1 MKEAPMLAEM
11 VKAGKLPPVQ
21 ERLPKNPYVVPHPW
35 LKEGKYGGTLRQ
47 LCSSSDDWGTTH
59 LIQESMYGN
68 SPLRWHKDGLAIS
81 GGWVEAWE
89 ANEDL
94 STWTFHIREGIKW
107 SDGEPFTADDVL
119 FWWEDMVLNEEVAE
133 GPPDEARSGKGTL
146 AKFKKVDDYTFQMI
160 FDSPTPLT
168 ADRLAMW
175 VKRGIGPGWSAPK
188 HYSQKFHKKYNPNVK
203 KNWADDFSF
212 PGGKAVD
219 FATNPECPTLTG
231 WKLKSYTKMRNSIWE
246 RNPYYWCVD
255 KWGNQ
260 LPYIDTV
267 IMTNIQDPEVLKL
280 KTIQGDCDFSHGGF
294 QPFTLADVSTFK
306 QNESKSNLHVEFWDS
321 GSGTSSMYFFN
332 HDYADPKL
340 RELVRNPKFLKA
352 LSHAFD
358 RQTAQTLIYYK
369 TGELTTGTLSPK
381 AIEYVINDQGKQVYR
396 SWRDSAVEYN
406 PDKAKQLLD
415 EIGLKDTNGDGFR
428 EFPDGSKLLITIDY
442 PADQPQNGEHVR
454 KNELLAKNW
463 QAVGINARMTPQPP
477 TGYDDR
483 WQAGKIL
490 MKTAWEV
497 GDGPNHLVY
506 PQWLV
511 PMEYSRWS
519 PLHGNWYNLRG
530 TPKENQQ
537 KNVDPWKRNPPRIG
551 PFDKEADPNIKKIWQ
566 MYDQTK
572 TEPDFMKRTQLVWD
586 MIKVHVD
593 NGPYFCGVAANTPRI
608 ELFHKDLRNW
618 PTHDDLKSWG
628 QGGFVNPWIHPTPAV
643 YDPETW
649 YWENPDQHTQS

>member
-35 LKEGKYGGTLRQ
+35 LKEGKYGGNLRH
-47 LCSSSDDWGTTH
+47 LYWDEWGMSH
-59 LIQESMYGN
+59 FIQESMYGN

-107 SDGEPFTADDVL
+107 SDGEPFTVDDVL
-119 FWWEDMVLNEEVAE
+119 FWWEDMCLNEEVAE

-160 FDSPTPLT
+160 FDAPSPLT
-168 ADRLAMW
+168 ADRMAMW
-175 VKRGIGPGWSAPK
+175 VNRGIGPSWAVPK
-188 HYSQKFHKKYNPNVK
+188 HYAKQFHKKYNPNVK
-203 KNWADDFSF
+203 KDWANDFNY
-212 PGGKAVD
+212 PEGKAVD

-231 WKLKSYTKMRNSIWE
+231 WKLKSYKKGQNCVWE

-260 LPYIDTV
+260 LPYIDT
-267 IMTNIQDPEVLKL
+267 MTSQYIQDKEVLKL
-280 KTIQGDCDFSHGGF
+280 KYTQGE
-294 QPFTLADVSTFK
+294 ADWAPHFIPVPLSQISIFK
-306 QNESKSNLHVEFWDS
+306 EAEPRSKFRVRLWDS
-321 GSGTSSMYFFN
+321 GSGSGAAIFFSQ
-332 HDYADPKL
+332 DFIEDDL
-340 RELVRNPKFLKA
+340 RELIRNPKFRKA
-352 LSHAFD
+352 LSHAAN
-358 RQTAQTLIYYK
+358 RKQVQALLYLNQ
-369 TGELTTGTLSPK
+369 GELTTGTFSPK
-381 AIEYVINDQGKQVYR
+381 AIEYVINDQGKQVYK

-415 EIGLKDTNGDGFR
+415 EIGVVDKDGDGFR
-428 EFPDGSKLLITIDY
+428 EMPNGKKLLLTLDY
-442 PADQPQNGEHVR
+442 GADQPQDGEAVR
-454 KNELLAKNW
+454 NDELLVRDWKAI
-463 QAVGINARMTPQPP
+463 GINARLNPVPP
-477 TGYDDR
+477 TGRDDR
-483 WQAGKIL
+483 WKAGKL
-490 MKTAWEV
+490 MSNADWGI

-511 PMEYSRWS
+511 PMEYSRWA
-519 PLHGNWYNLRG
+519 PLHGQWYDLRG

-537 KNVDPWKRNPPRIG
+537 KNVNPWQRTPPRIG
-551 PFDKEADPNIKKIWQ
+551 PFDKECEPAIKQLWKLL
-566 MYDQTK
+566 DQSK

-593 NGPYFCGVAANTPRI
+593 NGPFVQGTVANFPRAV
-608 ELFHKDLRNW
+608 LVKDGLMNV
-618 PTHDDLKSWG
+618 PTHEDLKAWG
-628 QGGFVNPWIHPTPAV
+628 QGGFTDPWIHPTPAV
-643 YDPETW
+643 YDPEAW
-649 YWENPDQHTQS
+649 YWDNPEEHTMM